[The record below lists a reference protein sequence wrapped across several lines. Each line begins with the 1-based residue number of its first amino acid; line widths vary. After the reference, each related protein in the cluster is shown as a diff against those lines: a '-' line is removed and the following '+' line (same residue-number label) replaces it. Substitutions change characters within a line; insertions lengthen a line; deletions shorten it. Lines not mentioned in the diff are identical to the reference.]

1 VSSIYGDTDQMD
13 ILTKDILSRLVH
25 LSVEIN
31 SLSLDDFRE
40 EMGLIFENIA
50 GIECLDE
57 KTLSEL
63 TDDLFE
69 IKEIINDNIDLLC
82 EKYL

>member
-1 VSSIYGDTDQMD
+1 MD
-13 ILTKDILSRLVH
+13 ILTKDTLSRLVH

-40 EMGLIFENIA
+40 EMGLIYENIA
-50 GIECLDE
+50 GMECIDA

-69 IKEIINDNIDLLC
+69 IKEMVNDNIDLLC

>member
-1 VSSIYGDTDQMD
+1 MDQMD
-13 ILTKDILSRLVH
+13 MLTKNTLSRLVH

-40 EMGLIFENIA
+40 EMGIIFENIA
-50 GIECLDE
+50 GMECMDE
-57 KTLSEL
+57 KTLSDL

-69 IKEIINDNIDLLC
+69 IKEMVNDNIDLLC

>member
-1 VSSIYGDTDQMD
+1 MD
-13 ILTKDILSRLVH
+13 ILTKDTLSRLVH

-40 EMGLIFENIA
+40 AMRLIYENVA
-50 GIECLDE
+50 GMEGLDE
-57 KTLSEL
+57 NTLSDL

-69 IKEIINDNIDLLC
+69 IKEMVNDNIDLLC

>member
-1 VSSIYGDTDQMD
+1 MD
-13 ILTKDILSRLVH
+13 ILTKDTLSRLVH

-31 SLSLDDFRE
+31 TLPLDDFRE
-40 EMGLIFENIA
+40 EMGIIFENIA
-50 GIECLDE
+50 GMECLDE
-57 KTLSEL
+57 EIISNL

-69 IKEIINDNIDLLC
+69 IKEMVNDNIDLLC

>member
-1 VSSIYGDTDQMD
+1 MD
-13 ILTKDILSRLVH
+13 ILIKDILSRLVH

-40 EMGLIFENIA
+40 EMGLIYENIA
-50 GIECLDE
+50 GMECIDE
-57 KTLSEL
+57 KTLSDL

-69 IKEIINDNIDLLC
+69 IKEMVNDNIDLLC

>member
-1 VSSIYGDTDQMD
+1 MD
-13 ILTKDILSRLVH
+13 MLTKDTLSRLVH

-50 GIECLDE
+50 GMECLDE
-57 KTLSEL
+57 RTLSDL

-69 IKEIINDNIDLLC
+69 IKEMFNDNIDLLC

>member
-1 VSSIYGDTDQMD
+1 MD

-40 EMGLIFENIA
+40 AMGIIYENIA
-50 GIECLDE
+50 GMEGLDE
-57 KTLSEL
+57 RTLSDL

-69 IKEIINDNIDLLC
+69 IKEMLNDNIDLLC

>member
-1 VSSIYGDTDQMD
+1 MD
-13 ILTKDILSRLVH
+13 ILTKDTLSRLVH

-50 GIECLDE
+50 GMECLDE

-69 IKEIINDNIDLLC
+69 IKEMVNDNIDLLC

>member
-1 VSSIYGDTDQMD
+1 VSSTYGDTNLMD

-40 EMGLIFENIA
+40 EMGIIFENIA
-50 GIECLDE
+50 GMECIDE
-57 KTLSEL
+57 RTLSEL

-69 IKEIINDNIDLLC
+69 IKEMVNDNIDLLC

>member
-1 VSSIYGDTDQMD
+1 MD
-13 ILTKDILSRLVH
+13 ILTKDTLSRLVH

-40 EMGLIFENIA
+40 AMGLIYENIA
-50 GIECLDE
+50 GMECLEE
-57 KTLSEL
+57 KTLSDL

-69 IKEIINDNIDLLC
+69 IKEMVNDNIDLLC
-82 EKYL
+82 EKHL

>member
-1 VSSIYGDTDQMD
+1 MD
-13 ILTKDILSRLVH
+13 ILTKDTLSRLVH

-31 SLSLDDFRE
+31 TLPLDDFRE
-40 EMGLIFENIA
+40 EMGIIFENIA
-50 GIECLDE
+50 GMECLDE
-57 KTLSEL
+57 KILSEL

-69 IKEIINDNIDLLC
+69 IKEMVNDNIDLLC

>member
-1 VSSIYGDTDQMD
+1 MD

-40 EMGLIFENIA
+40 EMGLIYENIA
-50 GIECLDE
+50 GMECIDE

-69 IKEIINDNIDLLC
+69 IKEMVNDNIDLLC